1 MNKLAVNA
9 LLQSV
14 SAAAERLG
22 VRALLRMWQ
31 RATNGPSVGK
41 SL

>member
-1 MNKLAVNA
+1 MKKLAVNA

-14 SAAAERLG
+14 SATAEQLG

-31 RATNGPSVGK
+31 RATTRQLAGK